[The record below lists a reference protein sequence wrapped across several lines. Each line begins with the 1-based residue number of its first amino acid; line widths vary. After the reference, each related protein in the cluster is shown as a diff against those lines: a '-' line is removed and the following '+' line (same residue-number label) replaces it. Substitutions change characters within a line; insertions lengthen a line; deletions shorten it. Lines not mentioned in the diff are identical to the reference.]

1 METILAAMIIACS
14 NLVANPIKTPAD
26 YSEMKTQCIIR
37 VSECG
42 RKAVNRGSI
51 SVVLLCAKEV
61 HL

>member
-42 RKAVNRGSI
+42 KKASSNI
-51 SVVLLCAKEV
+51 YKSVLDCAKEV
-61 HL
+61 YL